1 MSASSAQTTIILTN
15 SLPGTQTTERCTIF
29 IHQLYFE
36 LSRMCKIF
44 NKLCLII
51 ILIFCSV
58 QYSKSQFSFIKS
70 CYDSEPFSINVEG
83 RDFFYKSVNDNMF
96 ISCGDDGR
104 TCDNVSLIISKHEDS
119 FLSPLWYQHARLAV
133 QDKRVKNH
141 LMTLRKKAPEKIL
154 SSRYIKLG
162 YTDGES
168 IIPKN
173 FLF

>member
-1 MSASSAQTTIILTN
+1 MSASSAQTTIILIN
-15 SLPGTQTTERCTIF
+15 CLPGTQTTERCTIF

-51 ILIFCSV
+51 ILISCSV
-58 QYSKSQFSFIKS
+58 QCSKSQFSFIKS

-119 FLSPLWYQHARLAV
+119 TILSPLWYQHARLAV
-133 QDKRVKNH
+133 QDKRVENH
-141 LMTLRKKAPEKIL
+141 LMTLRRKAPEKIL

-162 YTDGES
+162 YTDGE
-168 IIPKN
+168 P
-173 FLF
+173 F